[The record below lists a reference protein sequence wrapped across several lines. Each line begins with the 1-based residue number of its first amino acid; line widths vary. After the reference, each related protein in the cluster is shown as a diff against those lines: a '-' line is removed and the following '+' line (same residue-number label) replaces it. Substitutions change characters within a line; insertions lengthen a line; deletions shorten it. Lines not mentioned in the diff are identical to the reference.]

1 MKAYNFVIGLFVL
14 AVALSSCSTS
24 PVGVKATG
32 LAYEVVVS
40 METNYWNSDLG
51 QAVKD
56 DLLSSIPALPQAEAS
71 TRITYAAPKD
81 FNGLLTY
88 VRNIVVVR
96 IDPGVY
102 TKAALTYEYDRWS
115 NGQVVI
121 YLNAPEDEMAIAYLK
136 ENERVMADFIEDVE
150 KKRAADYFESNYSFT
165 VYDKVKSKFNI
176 ILKVPS
182 EMTFSRDEVGFFWA
196 SNNANTGRTDIV
208 VYDFPYTDPNTFT
221 IEYLVAKR
229 DSVMKIN
236 MPGSFPDSYMT
247 TDTKYAT
254 VSYTPTTMNGKY
266 GGVMR
271 GLWRMQGDM
280 MGGPF
285 VSHIRLDEINNRVI
299 VAEGFVYAPE
309 TEKRNFIRR
318 IEAALHTLRI
328 PGDDGFTN

>member
-1 MKAYNFVIGLFVL
+1 MKAYNLIGSLFILFV
-14 AVALSSCSTS
+14 ALTSCNSS

-40 METNYWNSDLG
+40 MDANYWESDLG

-56 DLLSSIPALPQAEAS
+56 DLLSSVPALPQAEPS
-71 TRITYAAPKD
+71 TRITYATPKD

-88 VRNIVVVR
+88 VRNIVIVR
-96 IDPGVY
+96 INPSMY

-121 YLNAPEDEMAIAYLK
+121 YLNAPDTDMAITYLK

-150 KKRAADYFESNYSFT
+150 KKRAADYFESNYSL
-165 VYDKVKSKFNI
+165 VVHDNVKNKFNAV
-176 ILKVPS
+176 LKVPS
-182 EMTFSRDEVGFFWA
+182 EMTSSKDETGFFWA
-196 SNNANTGRTDIV
+196 SNNANTGRIDVV
-208 VYDFPYTDPNTFT
+208 VYDFPYTDSNTFT
-221 IEYLVAKR
+221 VDYLVAKR
-229 DSVMKIN
+229 DSVMKNN
-236 MPGSFPDSYMT
+236 MPGSFPNSYMT

-254 VSYTPTTMNGKY
+254 VSYTPITLNGKY
-266 GGVMR
+266 CGVMR

-285 VSHIRLDEINNRVI
+285 VSHVRLDEINNRV
-299 VAEGFVYAPE
+299 VVVEGFVYAPE

-318 IEAALHTLRI
+318 IEAALYTLRI